1 MQVAEL
7 SEKHRGELQLATE
20 RALQQWA
27 KDVFVP
33 RQILDAME
41 RVLLFLKQNG
51 GASKQARHVT
61 SLAFVVGEQIVQLG
75 GWKWMSVSE
84 DGSLNP
90 AIVSPD
96 GKRAALMVDLV
107 TLWLAGHARG
117 SVSTLTKSCLENE
130 PHDGVVEL

>member
-1 MQVAEL
+1 M
-7 SEKHRGELQLATE
+7 
-20 RALQQWA
+20 
-27 KDVFVP
+27 
-33 RQILDAME
+33 
-41 RVLLFLKQNG
+41 
-51 GASKQARHVT
+51 
-61 SLAFVVGEQIVQLG
+61 
-75 GWKWMSVSE
+75 SE

-117 SVSTLTKSCLENE
+117 SVSTLTKSCLDNE

>member
-1 MQVAEL
+1 MHVAEL

-33 RQILDAME
+33 KQILDAME

-61 SLAFVVGEQIVQLG
+61 SLAFVVGEQNRSNRRL
-75 GWKWMSVSE
+75 E
-84 DGSLNP
+84 
-90 AIVSPD
+90 
-96 GKRAALMVDLV
+96 VDERERRRFAEPGDR
-107 TLWLAGHARG
+107 LA
-117 SVSTLTKSCLENE
+117 
-130 PHDGVVEL
+130 